1 MQTYKVNRLPEYP
14 EIKVSVP
21 GSKSMTNRALLLA
34 ALAEGQS
41 TLSGVLFS
49 DDSNV
54 FLQALKDLGFS
65 LKINEKDKKVAI
77 QGMGGRVPRSQANIY
92 VGSAGTAARFITS
105 MVAMTSGEFRLD
117 ASEQMKK
124 RPMSELLD
132 ALQSLGTEI
141 TYLVREGTF
150 PFQIK
155 GMGYRQ
161 ERAEVSVNIDRS
173 SQFLSALLM
182 TAPSHFDDLRIHLTG
197 NRSALS
203 YVRMTEQMMKQFG
216 HKGVI
221 QESERCFRV
230 LSQKGYQAQNYT
242 IEPDVSA
249 ACYFYAMAAI
259 TGGSCCVEN
268 MREDSLQGDMKFL
281 TVLEKMGCRISK
293 ENGEIILHGAQPG
306 KLKGIEIDMS
316 DFSDQTLTLA
326 AIAPYAAGPVTIRNV
341 GHIRG
346 QECDRI
352 HAITE
357 NLARMKIR
365 CEERKDGVTIYPGT
379 PQPARIETFRDH
391 RVAMAFAVTGVRTDG
406 IVIDNP
412 VCCRKTF
419 EHYFEVLDSL
429 YPRTQGLTN

>member
-77 QGMGGRVPRSQANIY
+77 QGMGGRIPRSQANIY

-141 TYLVREGTF
+141 PYLVREGTF

-155 GMGYRQ
+155 
-161 ERAEVSVNIDRS
+161 
-173 SQFLSALLM
+173 
-182 TAPSHFDDLRIHLTG
+182 
-197 NRSALS
+197 
-203 YVRMTEQMMKQFG
+203 
-216 HKGVI
+216 
-221 QESERCFRV
+221 
-230 LSQKGYQAQNYT
+230 
-242 IEPDVSA
+242 
-249 ACYFYAMAAI
+249 
-259 TGGSCCVEN
+259 
-268 MREDSLQGDMKFL
+268 
-281 TVLEKMGCRISK
+281 
-293 ENGEIILHGAQPG
+293 
-306 KLKGIEIDMS
+306 
-316 DFSDQTLTLA
+316 
-326 AIAPYAAGPVTIRNV
+326 
-341 GHIRG
+341 
-346 QECDRI
+346 
-352 HAITE
+352 
-357 NLARMKIR
+357 
-365 CEERKDGVTIYPGT
+365 
-379 PQPARIETFRDH
+379 
-391 RVAMAFAVTGVRTDG
+391 
-406 IVIDNP
+406 
-412 VCCRKTF
+412 
-419 EHYFEVLDSL
+419 
-429 YPRTQGLTN
+429 